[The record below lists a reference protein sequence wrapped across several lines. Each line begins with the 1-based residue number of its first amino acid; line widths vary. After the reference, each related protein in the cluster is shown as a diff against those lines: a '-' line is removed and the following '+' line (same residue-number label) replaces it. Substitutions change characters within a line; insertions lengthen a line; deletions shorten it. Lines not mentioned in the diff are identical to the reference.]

1 MFFLLFFFV
10 KTFQKGLAMLKRMA
24 LNILLICI
32 AAFAGKTPF
41 SMVRTVAWD
50 SRGNPSEEVIDL
62 TICLER
68 EPIAEYTDD
77 VNSRKQYENIV
88 KYWADGIYE
97 MSNGG
102 NYLGKIRFFT
112 GGAFSAGCDVVW
124 KKEKVWPVSNIG
136 AFNETGGILKVAD
149 IWDEE
154 YPYDHRVG
162 EKNQFDFGMTLTH
175 ESMHYIYG
183 LRDEYGQT
191 SFSSDGKGN
200 VVVSADPER
209 NLIGVYVSAH
219 SNYKTYKSWLDV
231 FRQNQRI
238 IFVRNNGI
246 LPNGV
251 DLFTNGSNAATH
263 YASIDKVEVQNYDD
277 GAKSVYFSLK
287 DQSGTPVDI
296 IDEGSGNWGVSLP
309 TNASATAHTIQ
320 NDQGPLTAFKFATE
334 GSGCYGQSI
343 PWQWANFSTPFNF
356 NRDSKQGAYY
366 KNSAG
371 YSFSGWEIVSS
382 NPVNDV
388 FDKGSTVGGTRF
400 WFKSLKNRKPT
411 EHDVFNAV
419 THYLNY
425 DENGGHWE
433 NGDVTWNIQYRLD
446 EDNPGYLTIDYCST
460 KSVLLPYMRVE
471 LAGKTE
477 EEYSK
482 ITRKYLDIQ
491 WMSGTKAEI
500 IVVLDHSGSMALYDK
515 MKQAKLA
522 SKYVATAFL
531 GSGSGFDASNVR
543 VGVYSFNTSVQQIYA
558 PTYNPN
564 IVDISNAIYSV
575 SPSGRTALLDAV
587 YTAVSAF
594 SNDEPTIKILYVIS
608 DGLDNESTR
617 TMQEIVQKYKSKNIA
632 IHTLAYGID
641 ANRPLL
647 AQMASE
653 TNGTFYDQ
661 QETSVMNVNDAT
673 ITVLANSVGYEQ
685 VAAMNLDESQNSGS
699 IFVPQNA
706 GRVRVYGS
714 YVGPVMQGNPLEIQS
729 STGLTL
735 PMTIESF
742 PIGNINYF
750 IAEVDSLTISGLN
763 SNAVKVKNNM
773 PSAKMAFRMLV
784 AEKYPKYTMKAE
796 MNPVYYRW
804 PNQGSFRAVIAGNKG
819 VLADVDVV
827 GKMIMPNGSV
837 QIFDLYDDGSHGDVV
852 AGDGLYFGYMPN
864 IESNGTYQWEVSV
877 SNKRR
882 LAHTTRIGTS
892 LPDSMVFDEVVDD
905 TPFEFIRNGQFVV
918 TSCCL
923 DENMSEI
930 QPEIEVNAYLNPNN
944 DIDKFKIVGTLPDK
958 SYQLLIESNE
968 IDKIERIDIFNPQNL
983 MNPIYSVPIEVKQ
996 NERIFT
1002 MSLSAEY
1009 AKPGYIVSVNGKNTI
1024 GVFYRLLLLETDFA
1038 SFAIGRFETQTDWHS
1053 SNTTITLD
1061 TKHKSEGVRSLVTPA
1076 GWKIIESR
1084 DVSTAD
1090 FVMLGD
1096 KIDVDLF
1103 VPSSTQNQYWIGNV
1117 ELWLDVPSSN
1127 KHIQFGAQQQI
1138 QPYFNSWLTYRF
1150 DVPEEALS
1158 ILSEPHSDA
1167 HIQIVLNTADSVWVD
1182 NMRFAGK
1189 LRENTVNKYEPHCPG
1204 DEGCT
1209 SANPLQLL
1217 VNNTIRI
1224 VPEGDLWFEVV
1235 GFPNDW
1241 TPASLHLGVSAED
1254 GAELT
1259 GFLSLDDSVVPLSDW
1274 YFQRGYT
1281 FERNRRY
1288 LFKLHNLGG
1297 RPYRINAWV
1306 DGQVLDVAS
1315 NTSKSTLPWVVYF
1328 Y

>member
-1 MFFLLFFFV
+1 
-10 KTFQKGLAMLKRMA
+10 MLKRMA

-41 SMVRTVAWD
+41 SMVRTVVWD
-50 SRGNPSEEVIDL
+50 GRGNPSEEVIDL

-124 KKEKVWPVSNIG
+124 KKEKVWPESNIG

-149 IWDEE
+149 IWEE
-154 YPYDHRVG
+154 KNPYDHRVG
-162 EKNQFDFGMTLTH
+162 EKNQFHFGMTLTH

-191 SFSSDGKGN
+191 SFSSDDKGN
-200 VVVSADPER
+200 IIVSADPDR
-209 NLIGVYVSAH
+209 NLIKVYVSAH
-219 SNYKTYKSWLDV
+219 RNYALYKSWLDV
-231 FRQNQRI
+231 FRKDQRV
-238 IFVRNNGI
+238 IFVRNSGI

-251 DLFTNGSNAATH
+251 DLFTNGSNAAVY
-263 YASIDKVEVQNYDD
+263 YASIDAVKVDDYDD
-277 GAKSVYFSLK
+277 GAKLVYFSLK

-320 NDQGPLTAFKFATE
+320 NDQGPLSAFKFAAE
-334 GSGCYGQSI
+334 GSDCYGKNI

-388 FDKGSTVGGTRF
+388 FDKGVTVGGTRF

-411 EHDVFNAV
+411 EHDIFNAE
-419 THYLNY
+419 THYMNY
-425 DENGGHWE
+425 DETSGRWASE
-433 NGDVTWNIQYRLD
+433 NVTWNVA
-446 EDNPGYLTIDYCST
+446 DYCNT
-460 KSVLLPYMRVE
+460 KNVNIPFMRVE

-482 ITRKYLDIQ
+482 MTRKYLDIQ
-491 WMSGTKAEI
+491 WMNGTKVEI
-500 IVVLDHSGSMALYDK
+500 IVVLDNSGSMALHNK
-515 MKQAKLA
+515 MDQAKLA
-522 SKYVATAFL
+522 SKYIATGFL
-531 GSGSGFDASNVR
+531 GGGSGFDASNVR
-543 VGVYSFNTSVQQIYA
+543 VGVFTFNTTVQQIYA

-564 IVDISNAIYSV
+564 KTVVYNAISSV
-575 SPSGRTALLDAV
+575 SPGGRTAMLDAV
-587 YTAVSAF
+587 YAAINAF
-594 SNDEPTIKILYVIS
+594 SDDESSMKVLYIIS
-608 DGLDNESTR
+608 DGLDNESIR
-617 TMQEIVQKYKSKNIA
+617 TAEEVIQKYKSKNIA

-641 ANRPLL
+641 ANRDLL
-647 AQMASE
+647 AQMASD
-653 TNGTFYDQ
+653 TRGTFYDQ
-661 QETSVMNVNDAT
+661 QETSVMKVVDAT
-673 ITVLANSVGYEQ
+673 STVLSSTVGYEQ
-685 VAAMNLDESQNSGS
+685 VASVNLDESQNSEN
-699 IFVPQNA
+699 IFVPQRA
-706 GRVRVYGS
+706 GRIRIYGS
-714 YVGPVMQGNPLEIQS
+714 YEGALMQGNPLEVQS
-729 STGLTL
+729 ITGSTL
-735 PMTIESF
+735 PMVIESF
-742 PIGNINYF
+742 PIGNVNYF
-750 IAEVDSLTISGLN
+750 IAEIDSLVLSGLETPF
-763 SNAVKVKNNM
+763 VKVKNKM
-773 PSAKMAFRMLV
+773 ASAKVNFRMLV
-784 AEKYPKYTMKAE
+784 SEKQPGYIMNATMK
-796 MNPVYYRW
+796 PLYYKW
-804 PNQGSFRAVIAGNKG
+804 PNQGNFTASIAGNDG
-819 VLADVDVV
+819 ILTNVDVV
-827 GKMIMPNGSV
+827 GNLIRPDGSV
-837 QIFDLYDDGSHGDVV
+837 QSFNLYDDGSHGDAV

-864 IESNGTYQWEVSV
+864 IESNGTYQWEISV
-877 SNKRR
+877 SNKRQK
-882 LAHTTRIGTS
+882 AHTTRVGLS
-892 LPDSMVFDEVVDD
+892 LPDSMLFNEIIDT
-905 TPFEFIRNGQFVV
+905 TPFEFVRNGQFVV
-918 TSCCL
+918 NSCCT
-923 DENMSEI
+923 DENISVI

-944 DIDKFKIVGTLPDK
+944 DIDLFKVVGTLPDK

-968 IDKIERIDIFNPQNL
+968 IDEIERIDIFNPQNL

-996 NERIFT
+996 NEKIFT
-1002 MSLSAEY
+1002 VSLSAEY
-1009 AKPGYIVSVNGKNTI
+1009 AKPGYIVSVCGKNTI
-1024 GVFYRLLLLETDFA
+1024 GAFYRLLLLETDFA
-1038 SFAIGRFETQTDWHS
+1038 SFAIGRFESIGDWHS
-1053 SNTTITLD
+1053 NNTTITLD

-1076 GWKIIESR
+1076 GWKVIESR
-1084 DVSTAD
+1084 DITTAD

-1096 KIDVDLF
+1096 KMDVDVF
-1103 VPSSTQNQYWIGNV
+1103 VPSSSQNQYWIGNI
-1117 ELWLDVPSSN
+1117 ELWLNVPSSN
-1127 KHIQFGAQQQI
+1127 KHIQLETQRQI

-1150 DVPEEALS
+1150 DVSEEALS
-1158 ILSEPHSDA
+1158 LLSEPHSDA
-1167 HIQIVLNTADSVWVD
+1167 QIQIVLNTADSVWID
-1182 NMRFAGK
+1182 NLRFAGK

-1241 TPASLHLGVSAED
+1241 TPASLHLGISAED

-1259 GFLSLDDSVVPLSDW
+1259 GFLSLDESVIPLSDW
-1274 YFQRGYT
+1274 YFQRGFA

-1315 NTSKSTLPWVVYF
+1315 NTPKTTLPWVVRF

>member
-1 MFFLLFFFV
+1 
-10 KTFQKGLAMLKRMA
+10 MLKQIT
-24 LNILLICI
+24 LNILLISI
-32 AAFAGKTPF
+32 AVFAGKTPF

-50 SRGNPSEEVIDL
+50 SHGNPSEEVIDL

-112 GGAFSAGCDVVW
+112 GGTFSAGCDVVW

-136 AFNETGGILKVAD
+136 GFNIIGGTLNVSD
-149 IWDEE
+149 VWDEK

-162 EKNQFDFGMTLTH
+162 EKNQFHFGMTLTH

-191 SFSSDGKGN
+191 SFSSDGIGN
-200 VVVSADPER
+200 MIVSADSER
-209 NLIGVYVSAH
+209 DLIKVYVSAH
-219 SNYKTYKSWLDV
+219 RNYKTYKSWLDV
-231 FRQNQRI
+231 FRRNQRI
-238 IFVRNNGI
+238 IFVRNDGI

-251 DLFTNGSNAATH
+251 DLFTNGSNAAIY
-263 YASIDKVEVQNYDD
+263 YASIDKVEVENYDD
-277 GAKSVYFSLK
+277 GAKAVYFSLK
-287 DQSGTPVDI
+287 DQNGTPVDI

-320 NDQGPLTAFKFATE
+320 NDQGPLTAFKFAAE
-334 GSGCYGQSI
+334 GSDCYGQAI

-356 NRDSKQGAYY
+356 NRDSKQGAYF

-388 FDKGSTVGGTRF
+388 FDKGLTVGGTRF

-411 EHDVFNAV
+411 EHDVFNAE
-419 THYLNY
+419 THYMNY
-425 DENGGHWE
+425 DETSGHWASE
-433 NGDVTWNIQYRLD
+433 DVTWNVA
-446 EDNPGYLTIDYCST
+446 TSYCNT
-460 KSVLLPYMRVE
+460 KNVNIPFMRVE

-482 ITRKYLDIQ
+482 MTRKYLDIQ
-491 WMSGTKAEI
+491 WMNSTKAEI

-515 MKQAKLA
+515 MEQAKLA
-522 SKYVATAFL
+522 SKYIATGFL
-531 GSGSGFDASNVR
+531 GDGSGFDASNVR
-543 VGVYSFNTSVQQIYA
+543 VGVFAFNTTVQQIYA

-564 IVDISNAIYSV
+564 KAVVYNAISSV

-587 YTAVSAF
+587 YAAVNAF
-594 SNDEPTIKILYVIS
+594 SDDESSMKVLYVIS
-608 DGLDNESTR
+608 DGLDNESVR
-617 TMQEIVQKYKSKNIA
+617 TTHEVIQKYKSKNIA

-641 ANRPLL
+641 ANRDLL
-647 AQMASE
+647 AQMASD
-653 TNGTFYDQ
+653 TKGTFYDQ
-661 QETSVMNVNDAT
+661 QETSVMKVIDAT
-673 ITVLANSVGYEQ
+673 ATVLSNTVGYEQ
-685 VAAMNLDESQNSGS
+685 VASVNLDESQKSEN

-714 YVGPVMQGNPLEIQS
+714 YVGPVMQGNPLDIQS

-784 AEKYPKYTMKAE
+784 SERQPEYTMNAAME
-796 MNPVYYRW
+796 PLYYKW
-804 PNQGSFRAVIAGNKG
+804 PNQGYFTVSIAGNDG
-819 VLADVDVV
+819 LLTNVDVV
-827 GKMIMPNGSV
+827 GNLIKPDGSV
-837 QIFDLYDDGSHGDVV
+837 QSFNLYDDGSHGDAI

-864 IESNGTYQWEVSV
+864 IESNGTYQWEIFV
-877 SNKRR
+877 SNKRQN
-882 LAHTTRIGTS
+882 AHTAKMGLS
-892 LPDSMVFDEVVDD
+892 LPDPMLFEEIVDT
-905 TPFEFIRNGQFVV
+905 TPFEYVRNGQFVV
-918 TSCCL
+918 NSCCS
-923 DENMSEI
+923 DEGISII
-930 QPEIEVNAYLNPNN
+930 QPEVDVNAYLNPNN
-944 DIDKFKIVGTLPDK
+944 DVDKFKIVGTLPDK

-983 MNPIYSVPIEVKQ
+983 MNPIYSVPIEIKQ
-996 NERIFT
+996 DERIFT
-1002 MSLSAEY
+1002 VSLSAEY
-1009 AKPGYIVSVNGKNTI
+1009 AMPGYIVSVSGRNTT

-1053 SNTTITLD
+1053 NNTTITLD

-1076 GWKIIESR
+1076 GWKVIESR

-1127 KHIQFGAQQQI
+1127 KHIQLGAQQQI

-1241 TPASLHLGVSAED
+1241 TPASLHLGISAED

-1315 NTSKSTLPWVVYF
+1315 NTSKSTLPWAVYF